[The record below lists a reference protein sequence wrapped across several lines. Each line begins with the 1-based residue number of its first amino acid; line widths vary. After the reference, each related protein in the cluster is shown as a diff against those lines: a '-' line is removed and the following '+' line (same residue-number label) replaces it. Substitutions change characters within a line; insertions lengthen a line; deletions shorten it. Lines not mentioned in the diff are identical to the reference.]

1 MQNLEQLEQAVIQ
14 WAEDKQIFA
23 KATPYKQAQKTLE
36 ECGELLTAIGKDMAE
51 QECYGCP
58 TDETSVE
65 IMDAIGDI
73 AVTII
78 IQAKMQG
85 LTLTDCLQS
94 AYNVIKDRKGQM
106 VNGQF
111 VKEK

>member
-1 MQNLEQLEQAVIQ
+1 MNNLEKLEQSVIQ
-14 WAEDKQIFA
+14 WAEDKGIFE

-36 ECGELLTAIGKDMAE
+36 ECGELLHAIGQ
-51 QECYGCP
+51 QEASTEFSKSYKANCEVL
-58 TDETSVE
+58 DS
-65 IMDAIGDI
+65 IGDI

-85 LTLTDCLQS
+85 YTLEECLQS
-94 AYNVIKDRKGQM
+94 AYDVIKNRTGKM

-111 VKEK
+111 VKDK